1 MPAIFS
7 QVKIYINYSSFSS
20 KYSLY
25 QTGLDLNLEGMK
37 EKIFESPQ
45 KFSVW
50 EALDAVVYM
59 YVHM

>member
-7 QVKIYINYSSFSS
+7 QVKICINYSSFSS
-20 KYSLY
+20 KYLLY

-37 EKIFESPQ
+37 EKIFESPW
-45 KFSVW
+45 KCCVW
-50 EALDAVVYM
+50 LALDAVVYM